1 MQKLTLKMLQDLFL
15 KAVRE
20 DKVTG
25 DKSGIVRDA
34 YQLKLSQ
41 AALDTIKE
49 DPNFFG
55 SQMYPDTVNKY
66 DNEVGTIG
74 NMRLCLDDSLGE
86 KFILGNGAEVHYEGY
101 LLENNNDIC

>member
-41 AALDTIKE
+41 AALASDSYTHTGNRRG
-49 DPNFFG
+49 PNPN
-55 SQMYPDTVNKY
+55 QH
-66 DNEVGTIG
+66 EV
-74 NMRLCLDDSLGE
+74 
-86 KFILGNGAEVHYEGY
+86 
-101 LLENNNDIC
+101 